1 MPRKSKSKK
10 LQTADNVTDSAEAQK
25 VIAKN
30 NNMDVES
37 DHSTSSEEEED
48 DFGDLVTEDVESG
61 IQKVLNAI
69 KSNDP
74 SLLNPEVRFFDESG
88 NVTNEALSKSHKPLY
103 LKEYQRSRLLNG
115 ELNKDDDDDDEDHGD
130 NAEET
135 KPVKTYA
142 EEQEEDRQGILNE
155 INKAF
160 NDSDDEKNT
169 GANSDKESDDS
180 DDSDDDGFLK
190 KKAKKTSLQK
200 VEDYLPDP
208 EKEGEE
214 EFLKEFMDK
223 QAWIPKKKTEKGDV
237 VLDIDGETIEN
248 LDEKD
253 NEEFDEAVEEFE
265 NAYNFRYEDPTSAE
279 IVSYARTQ
287 ATLRR
292 SDTSSRRTKRD
303 RQKQEKEAQKQD
315 FDKALNKKKREKVNK
330 IQDVIKDLE
339 KEYGQEIQ
347 TNPKLVEK
355 LTNLLIN
362 EETEFDQNQW
372 DQVLAEVFAEQEGDS
387 AEKPTWDEDDEIM
400 ADFHASNE
408 KPASH
413 EEPVSS
419 NKKSKRKA
427 KLEAK
432 REGKKQKKDLQNLIE
447 NAVEDNKLVLMDEVE
462 EERKSRSKN
471 KETDSGLKFKYR
483 EVSPDSFG
491 LTYREIFA
499 ADDEALNKF
508 INIKKF
514 APYRPKNL
522 RDKDRRKVTKSKR
535 MAEWRKEVFNDK
547 NGLASY
553 DGEEQ
558 EHKKHKSKKSDA

>member
-37 DHSTSSEEEED
+37 DHSSSSEEEED

-115 ELNKDDDDDDEDHGD
+115 ELNKDDDDDEDEDHAD

-180 DDSDDDGFLK
+180 DDDDDGFLK

-200 VEDYLPDP
+200 VEDYLPVAVN
-208 EKEGEE
+208 EGEE

-253 NEEFDEAVEEFE
+253 NEEFDEAVEEF
-265 NAYNFRYEDPTSAE
+265 
-279 IVSYARTQ
+279 
-287 ATLRR
+287 
-292 SDTSSRRTKRD
+292 
-303 RQKQEKEAQKQD
+303 
-315 FDKALNKKKREKVNK
+315 
-330 IQDVIKDLE
+330 
-339 KEYGQEIQ
+339 
-347 TNPKLVEK
+347 
-355 LTNLLIN
+355 
-362 EETEFDQNQW
+362 
-372 DQVLAEVFAEQEGDS
+372 
-387 AEKPTWDEDDEIM
+387 
-400 ADFHASNE
+400 
-408 KPASH
+408 
-413 EEPVSS
+413 
-419 NKKSKRKA
+419 
-427 KLEAK
+427 
-432 REGKKQKKDLQNLIE
+432 
-447 NAVEDNKLVLMDEVE
+447 
-462 EERKSRSKN
+462 
-471 KETDSGLKFKYR
+471 
-483 EVSPDSFG
+483 
-491 LTYREIFA
+491 
-499 ADDEALNKF
+499 
-508 INIKKF
+508 
-514 APYRPKNL
+514 
-522 RDKDRRKVTKSKR
+522 
-535 MAEWRKEVFNDK
+535 
-547 NGLASY
+547 
-553 DGEEQ
+553 
-558 EHKKHKSKKSDA
+558 

>member
-10 LQTADNVTDSAEAQK
+10 AQSADNAIDSAETQQ
-25 VIAKN
+25 VIAKHDKS
-30 NNMDVES
+30 DVQD
-37 DHSTSSEEEED
+37 DHSKSSEEEEEEEEEED

-74 SLLNPEVRFFDESG
+74 NLLNPEVRFFDENG
-88 NVTNEALSKSHKPLY
+88 KVTNEALSKSHKPLY

-115 ELNKDDDDDDEDHGD
+115 ELNIGDD
-130 NAEET
+130 AEEDT
-135 KPVKTYA
+135 QPVKTYA

-160 NDSDDEKNT
+160 NNSDDESNNKDNES
-169 GANSDKESDDS
+169 NNESDDE
-180 DDSDDDGFLK
+180 GFLQK
-190 KKAKKTSLQK
+190 KTKKTSLHK

-248 LDEKD
+248 FDDKD
-253 NEEFDEAVEEFE
+253 NEDFDEAVEEFE

-303 RQKQEKEAQKQD
+303 RQKQEKETQRQD
-315 FDKALNKKKREKVNK
+315 LDKALNKKKREKVNK
-330 IQDVIKDLE
+330 IQDIIKDLE

-372 DQVLAEVFAEQEGDS
+372 DQVLAEVFAEQEGDA
-387 AEKPTWDEDDEIM
+387 AEKPTWDENDEIM
-400 ADFHASNE
+400 ADFHAST
-408 KPASH
+408 
-413 EEPVSS
+413 EEPVAQEDLASSTAS

-447 NAVEDNKLVLMDEVE
+447 NAVDDNKLILLDEVE

-471 KETDSGLKFKYR
+471 KDTDSGLKFKYR

-535 MAEWRKEVFNDK
+535 MAEWRKEVFDNK
-547 NGLASY
+547 NGLAPY
-553 DGEEQ
+553 DMETQ
-558 EHKKHKSKKSDA
+558 ESTKHKKQKSKESDA